1 MNQLALALEL
11 LEMAAAAASAAA
23 RAKRVYDKFK
33 EQAQRDKELSPEES
47 AYLDQ
52 KAADIFAS
60 PAQLPS
66 GR

>member
-1 MNQLALALEL
+1 MEI

-23 RAKRVYDKFK
+23 RAKRVYEKFK
-33 EQAQRDKELSPEES
+33 EQAQRDKAFTPEES
-47 AYLDQ
+47 AFLDQ
-52 KAADIFAS
+52 KAEDIFAS